1 MSIFLTTHYMEE
13 ADKLCNN
20 ISIID
25 NGKIKVTGTPK
36 ELKSSLGNEIVIFE
50 IDSEEKLE
58 KLVSDIRKIP
68 TVKDVSTN
76 GTVVTV
82 FTTGGEQLTPQIFQQ
97 ANSLEIKI
105 ETISLTKPTL
115 DDVFLSHT
123 GRELRDDEGKYDRKK
138 IRERLRRIR
147 AT

>member
-1 MSIFLTTHYMEE
+1 MEE

-25 NGKIKVTGTPK
+25 NGKIKVTGSPK

-58 KLVSDIRKIP
+58 KLVSEIRKTP
-68 TVKDVSTN
+68 TVKDVSAN
-76 GTVVTV
+76 GSIVTV

-97 ANSLEIKI
+97 ANNLEIKI

-138 IRERLRRIR
+138 TRERLRRIR